1 MSKPTFKIQQK
12 IFSIQVGDK
21 VPVIKLNI
29 CTIVVD
35 SLKTT
40 VYMLCKKNCAC
51 HCMFINVYPIVF
63 LPFDYPQKKYQVHL
77 RDKLHEKW
85 EDDESFYISESVII
99 SRYFKM

>member
-1 MSKPTFKIQQK
+1 VSKPALKTQQK

-29 CTIVVD
+29 CTIVLD

-63 LPFDYPQKKYQVHL
+63 LPFDYPQKNIKNIYEINYMKKEE
-77 RDKLHEKW
+77 DGEK
-85 EDDESFYISESVII
+85 FYISESVII
-99 SRYFKM
+99 SRYYKM